1 MGRFIQFLVPVVLAF
16 LQGGA
21 FADGGRLTLQASGG
35 EGMSFLWA
43 SGSTRLVRPRSAVQV
58 LDRGRP
64 EPVKVFEYGGQP
76 RMRLVLSVEPPW
88 RLFSDW
94 NGDGVC
100 QSEELFF
107 GQGKDW
113 QDILYEN
120 VLAGVSVGDSTRV
133 LSWDFRLLRS
143 YSLEVASTRGRY
155 EGTLDFQGVQY
166 PARLGFR
173 SPFATRDEINAIL
186 ILDANRDGVWDYFS
200 DPCLPGRGLGYLG
213 DGPVSV
219 DSAFEGDSVS
229 VSLSPCTGPRGEL
242 IVEGKNLQC
251 VLLQG
256 QPIRWEWEGGGQFC
270 LLSPPVRQFARFSL
284 PEGEYKASFV
294 LLQSASDDE
303 AFFINRD
310 RDDPSVIRIVPDSS
324 QRLTLGGPLSLKLKV
339 ETDPLGRRVQLD
351 LQSCRNAGGVEFVSV
366 SREELRRG
374 ESASAPRFQI
384 VDAGGK
390 EVASGQFA
398 YG

>member
-1 MGRFIQFLVPVVLAF
+1 MGRFIQFLVPMVLAL

-21 FADGGRLTLQASGG
+21 FANGGRLTLQPSGG

-43 SGSTRLVRPRSAVQV
+43 SGSTRLVQPRSAVQL
-58 LDRGRP
+58 LDRGTP
-64 EPVKVFEYGGQP
+64 ESVRVFEYGSRP
-76 RMRLVLSVEPPW
+76 KMRLVLSVEPPW
-88 RLFSDW
+88 RLFSDC
-94 NGDGVC
+94 NGDGAC

-113 QDILYEN
+113 QDILFEN
-120 VLAGVSVGDSTRV
+120 VLAAVSIGDTTRV
-133 LSWDFRLLRS
+133 LSWDFRLLGS
-143 YSLEVASTRGRY
+143 YSLEVASTHGRY

-173 SPFATRDEINAIL
+173 TPFATRDEINAVL

-213 DGPVSV
+213 DGPVNV
-219 DSAFEGDSVS
+219 DSAFEGDVVS

-242 IVEGKNLQC
+242 IVEGKDLQC

-256 QPIRWEWEGGGQFC
+256 QPIRWELEGGSQFC
-270 LLSPPVRQFARFSL
+270 LLSPPVRQAARFSL
-284 PEGEYKASFV
+284 PEGEYKISYV
-294 LLQSASDDE
+294 LLQAASDDA

-310 RDDPSVIRIVPDSS
+310 RDERPVVRIAPDQP
-324 QRLTLGGPLSLKLKV
+324 QRATLGGPLSLKMNV
-339 ETDPLGRRVQLD
+339 ETDPLGRHVQLE
-351 LQSCRNAGGVEFVSV
+351 LQSCHNAGGMEFVSI
-366 SREELRRG
+366 SREQLRRG

-384 VDAGGK
+384 VDARGK

>member
-1 MGRFIQFLVPVVLAF
+1 VGRFIQFLVLAVLAF
-16 LQGGA
+16 PQREAL
-21 FADGGRLTLQASGG
+21 ADGGRLTLQPSGG

-43 SGSTRLVRPRSAVQV
+43 SGSTRLVQPRSAVQL
-58 LDRGRP
+58 LDRGSP
-64 EPVKVFEYGGQP
+64 ESVRVFEYGALP
-76 RMRLVLSVEPPW
+76 KMRLVLSVEPPW

-94 NGDGVC
+94 NGDGAC

-120 VLAGVSVGDSTRV
+120 VLAAVPVGDSTRV

-143 YSLEVASTRGRY
+143 YSLEVVSTRGRY

-186 ILDANRDGVWDYFS
+186 ILDANHDGVWDYFS
-200 DPCLPGRGLGYLG
+200 DSCLPGRGLGYLG

-229 VSLSPCTGPRGEL
+229 VSLSPYTGPRGEL
-242 IVEGKNLQC
+242 NVEGRDLQC

-256 QPIRWEWEGGGQFC
+256 QPIHWELEGGGQFC
-270 LLSPPVRQFARFSL
+270 LISPPVRQSARFSL
-284 PEGEYKASFV
+284 PEGEYKVSFV
-294 LLQSASDDE
+294 LLQAASDDA

-310 RDDPSVIRIVPDSS
+310 RDILSVIRIAPDPS
-324 QRLTLGGPLSLKLKV
+324 QRLTLGGPLSLKMKV

-351 LQSCRNAGGVEFVSV
+351 LQSCHNAGGVEFVSI
-366 SREELRRG
+366 SREQLRRG
-374 ESASAPRFQI
+374 ESASAPSFQI
-384 VDAGGK
+384 VDARGK